1 MSGEISE
8 SVSED
13 ISMILGFFCSIFSLV
28 GALFTIFVY
37 WLVPT
42 TRKNFF
48 FFLAFHL
55 AISDFGVAITGMTLV
70 NPNELSKGFCT
81 AIATFRGFAI
91 MSSFIINLM
100 IALFLYKAIQTN
112 NYLQGFPHQ
121 KTTFL
126 ISNYAF
132 SLFGSIGPL
141 LSGVYG
147 PSHIYCW
154 ISTDEKRYIA
164 TFWLIC
170 EAYIAL
176 PLTLI
181 WVILIYCWIIRHL
194 KRMVSQE
201 RQSDVNKLALVPLFF
216 VIANGITFVDI
227 VIDVFF
233 GKQMII
239 KLIHTCLR
247 QIQGFFHALVYAS
260 GIVKEE
266 IYNKLNE
273 RNKRKRMYEDSQL
286 DYYSDKTNNNL

>member
-8 SVSED
+8 FSSQNLSIV
-13 ISMILGFFCSIFSLV
+13 LGFICSIFSLI
-28 GALFTIFVY
+28 GALFTIIIY

-70 NPNELSKGFCT
+70 DPHELNKTFCSV
-81 AIATFRGFAI
+81 IATFRGFSI

-112 NYLQGFPHQ
+112 NYLQGFPNQ
-121 KTTFL
+121 KLTFI
-126 ISNYAF
+126 ISNYSF

-147 PSHIYCW
+147 PSNIYCW
-154 ISTDEKRYIA
+154 ISTDEKRYIS

-170 EAYIAL
+170 EAYLAL

-181 WVILIYCWIIRHL
+181 WVTMIYCWIISHL
-194 KRMVSQE
+194 KRMVAQE
-201 RQSDVNKLALVPLFF
+201 RQSDVNKLAMVPLLF
-216 VIANGITFVDI
+216 VVANGITFLDI
-227 VIDVFF
+227 VVDAFF
-233 GKQMII
+233 GKQMTI
-239 KLIHTCLR
+239 KIIHTCLR
-247 QIQGFFHALVYAS
+247 QMQGFFHAIVYAS

-266 IYNKLNE
+266 IHNKINE
-273 RNKRKRMYEDSQL
+273 IKQKRKLSAESHL
-286 DYYSDKTNNNL
+286 DYYSDKTNHNL